1 MVHGVLSGSDHIE
14 VVGALTGAVVK
25 FADESIEPVRRFR
38 AALMS

>member
-14 VVGALTGAVVK
+14 VVGALPGAVV
-25 FADESIEPVRRFR
+25 DESIEPVRRFR